1 MGSLVYFKI
10 ALEISIL
17 WYVIYM
23 ILIFVKGTR
32 SEQLLKG
39 LLVIGAIFFI
49 TQQLGLTAINWVL
62 SRLLPLSII
71 ALVVVFQPEL
81 RRGLA
86 QIGQLG
92 IHQAS
97 VELIDEVAAA
107 SSNMSRRRVGAL
119 IVIEREI
126 GLKSYIE
133 SGTPIDARVS
143 NYLLT
148 SIFIPQSPLHD
159 GAVVIQQGRLVAA
172 GCVLPLP
179 EDEGAFPKALGMRH
193 RAAVGVTGETD
204 AVCVVVSEETGAI
217 SVAQGGKLSHGLDE
231 ESLVRMLK
239 HLFQRPSKR
248 NKHFSLKTSLFKKSN
263 KPV

>member
-1 MGSLVYFKI
+1 MGIFSDWKI
-10 ALEISIL
+10 VLEISIL

-23 ILIFVKGTR
+23 VLLFVKGTH

-49 TQQLGLTAINWVL
+49 TQQLGLTAISWVL
-62 SRLLPLSII
+62 ARLLPISII
-71 ALVVVFQPEL
+71 ALLVIFQPEL

-92 IHQAS
+92 MHHAN
-97 VELIDEVAAA
+97 VELIDEISAA
-107 SSNMSRRRVGAL
+107 SANMSRRKIGAL

-133 SGTPIDARVS
+133 TGTPIDARVS

-148 SIFIPQSPLHD
+148 SIFMPQSPLHD
-159 GAVVIQQGRLVAA
+159 GAVVIQHGRLIAA

-179 EDEGAFPKALGMRH
+179 EEDAAFPKSLGMRH
-193 RAAVGVTGETD
+193 RAAVGVSGQTD
-204 AVCVVVSEETGAI
+204 AVCVVVSEETGAM
-217 SVAQGGKLSHGLDE
+217 SVAHAGKLTHEYDE
-231 ESLVRMLK
+231 DALVKILK
-239 HLFQRPSKR
+239 QLFQRPAKKNIQFRFKR
-248 NKHFSLKTSLFKKSN
+248 SFHKQAKKTA
-263 KPV
+263 